1 MPRPFLSD
9 DLSKVRPHAASRRR
23 RKRPRPSAAETIFRA
38 SFILSPISRAA
49 SFQRLGLP
57 YVQNPSR
64 SPKPA
69 TIRQHVGALLCLG
82 PARSDHDRDL
92 GDAELP
98 GGEHASMARNQAT
111 VLAHQGR
118 RRPPPLPDARGYR
131 GHLGVRVGAGVSGVR
146 DQPIN
151 RPRPCRPATVFD
163 YRPRLAR
170 GRARAAREG
179 NR

>member
-64 SPKPA
+64 SPKRA
-69 TIRQHVGALLCLG
+69 TAVSGHWQINLPSLRIGTAWLPRQSRGVFSSAAKNSSMVIRL
-82 PARSDHDRDL
+82 
-92 GDAELP
+92 
-98 GGEHASMARNQAT
+98 T
-111 VLAHQGR
+111 VIR
-118 RRPPPLPDARGYR
+118 RRKFWSRGSICAQLRSTTQDAPTVAHRSAQAR
-131 GHLGVRVGAGVSGVR
+131 RKRAAGAR
-146 DQPIN
+146 
-151 RPRPCRPATVFD
+151 CRPA
-163 YRPRLAR
+163 
-170 GRARAAREG
+170 AAAQR
-179 NR
+179 R